1 MRRLNKSSNGLL
13 SPAVFNG
20 TKKSTFIKLFLAFTC
35 AFQLAVAYGA
45 DVAFAG
51 FAYSGDDQ
59 SSIQRFPYSKKFETS
74 LGAAGINGLLQ
85 KALPNV
91 QPANYK
97 LTARIDELAG
107 RDQAVAVAL
116 VVTNETVTAEQIG
129 AIYKLFVHVRGQAMF
144 FDFKSMTVLRAYP
157 FSFAYLDALSAAPSE
172 SQKVAAISKVYLG
185 AGGKPG
191 VLDRFY
197 AALTQ
202 ATVPDNV
209 SLFVQVSNVI
219 IGDEA
224 RTEFPAQYGNGVAE
238 TWVADTFAEAIAG
251 KMGIPMLPYN
261 KGYAIGNVMSLT
273 VADGTVFNLKL
284 PKPDYEFTV
293 DISKL
298 RKVVFEEK
306 AAGKSLIY
314 GAYASVKLEEPLSAR
329 TYMNESFK
337 NGEVKVVPAS
347 QVNTEDFPAFQDSMR
362 GLFTKLSSAVAGES
376 SPWLKA
382 ASSGND
388 IDKQIVSTRELLQSC
403 K

>member
-1 MRRLNKSSNGLL
+1 MRRLDGSSKGWW
-13 SPAVFNG
+13 SPIAFNT
-20 TKKSTFIKLFLAFTC
+20 TKKSAVIKLFFAFVC
-35 AFQLAVAYGA
+35 SLPVVGAYSA
-45 DVAFAG
+45 DIAFAG
-51 FAYSGDDQ
+51 FAYSGDYQ
-59 SSIQRFPYSKKFETS
+59 SSSQRFPYSKKFETS
-74 LGAAGINGLLQ
+74 LGAAGINGLLR
-85 KALPNV
+85 KALPGV
-91 QPANYK
+91 QPVNYK
-97 LTARIDELAG
+97 LTSRIEELAG

-116 VVTNETVTAEQIG
+116 VVTNETVTTEQIG
-129 AIYKLFVHVRGQAMF
+129 AVYKLFVHVRGQAMF
-144 FDFKSMTVLRAYP
+144 FDFKSKTVLRAYP
-157 FSFAYLDALSAAPSE
+157 FSFAYLDALPDAPSE
-172 SQKVAAISKVYLG
+172 SQKVSAISKVYLG
-185 AGGKPG
+185 TGGKAG

-202 ATVPDNV
+202 ATIPDNV
-209 SLFVQVSNVI
+209 SRFVQVSNVI
-219 IGDEA
+219 IEDEA

-251 KMGIPMLPYN
+251 KMGIPMLPYS

-284 PKPDYEFTV
+284 PEPDYAFTI

-314 GAYASVKLEEPLSAR
+314 GTYASIKLEEPLSAH
-329 TYMNESFK
+329 TYMKESFK

-388 IDKQIVSTRELLQSC
+388 IDKQIASTRELLQSC